1 MNHRTELLLAIK
13 DLSKREI
20 VKVKVPSEYPPEEG
34 SYLRGN
40 DFSPVAVCVL
50 LHTFYDKIP
59 QYLQQLVKI
68 SVESGAALAGYLQT
82 ENVGI
87 EKIICNIV
95 ANPNIRYLIV
105 CGVESPGHQPGQTL
119 SALIQNG
126 VDKRRRIIGA
136 EAPTPYLYNIPLEA
150 IERFRK
156 QIVLINLALE
166 EDRMLAL
173 KPEVIKNAIWACYQ
187 EEPTKFLHYT
197 VYDVGAYS
205 ESPMLFKIT
214 WRVERPWM
222 VLSEKEAEIL
232 KRTNEAIEWRR
243 REEERRKEDE
253 RLLSLLRPK
262 KGSEEAK

>member
-1 MNHRTELLLAIK
+1 VIK

-20 VKVKVPSEYPPEEG
+20 AKVKPPSEYPPEDG

-59 QYLQQLVKI
+59 QYLQQLVKT

-82 ENVGI
+82 ENIGI

-105 CGVESPGHQPGQTL
+105 CGVESPGHSPGQTL
-119 SALIQNG
+119 SALMQNG
-126 VDKRRRIIGA
+126 VDERRRIIGA
-136 EAPTPYLYNIPLEA
+136 KAPTPYLYNIPLDA

-156 QIVLINLALE
+156 QIILINLALE

-173 KPEVIKNAIWACYQ
+173 KPEIVKKAIWACYQ

-197 VYDVGAYS
+197 LYDIGAYP
-205 ESPMLFKIT
+205 EPPMLFRIT
-214 WRVERPWM
+214 WRVERPWA
-222 VLSEKEAEIL
+222 VFSEEEAKIL
-232 KRTNEAIEWRR
+232 KNIDKAIEQKRKQ
-243 REEERRKEDE
+243 EEKKREDE
-253 RLLSLLRPK
+253 RLLELLKPK
-262 KGSEEAK
+262 NNSKEQ